1 MVDSLVMMFEP
12 IKHGERL
19 PDLVAEQILSTI
31 VSQRLEPGARLPSER
46 DLAEQFGV
54 SRTVVREAVRHLI
67 AKGVVDQRSG
77 RGVRVAS
84 LDPSTVSE
92 SMSLFLRTA
101 KLDYAQIDEVRKTI
115 ELQTA
120 RLAGE
125 RADDDDAAALLASC
139 DRLAT
144 CGDDEE
150 RAAVED
156 LDFHR
161 LVARATHNLLF
172 VVMLDS
178 IGGVLLEIRRATVG
192 APQRLDLVVGYH
204 RRIAERIAARD
215 PDGAERA
222 MRVHLEESQQAWGK
236 LVVT

>member
-1 MVDSLVMMFEP
+1 MMFEP
-12 IKHGERL
+12 IRHGERL

-46 DLAEQFGV
+46 ALAEQFGV

-67 AKGVVDQRSG
+67 AKGVVDQHSG

-92 SMSLFLRTA
+92 SMALFLRTA
-101 KLDYAQIDEVRKTI
+101 KLDYGQINEVRMTI

-125 RADDDDAAALLASC
+125 RADDEDAAALLTSC
-139 DRLAT
+139 ERLAA
-144 CGDDEE
+144 CGEDEE

-192 APQRLDLVVGYH
+192 APQRLDLVVDYH

-215 PDGAERA
+215 ADGAEQA
-222 MRVHLEESQQAWGK
+222 MRAHLDESQQAWAT
-236 LVVT
+236 LVVE